1 MSSPDH
7 LVPVAS
13 LEALDRIRRMADS
26 EFRPLHRGPRRSL
39 AGMRRAEIAY
49 TSARPDPRDPQPLD
63 ASLKALV
70 KTQGWTNNLD
80 VGAVLGRW
88 DELVGKNVAAHCTP
102 EEFDPP
108 VLVIRASS
116 TTWATQLTILRTQL
130 LDRFERELGRRIID
144 DIEIIG
150 PVQRSWKHGRR
161 SVKGRGPRDT
171 YG

>member
-1 MSSPDH
+1 MSSPEH
-7 LVPVAS
+7 PVPVAS

-26 EFRPLHRGPRRSL
+26 EFRPQHRGPRRSL
-39 AGMRRAEIAY
+39 ADVRRAEIAY
-49 TSARPDPRDPQPLD
+49 TAARSDPRDPQPLGTNID
-63 ASLKALV
+63 ALV
-70 KTQGWTNNLD
+70 KTQGWRNNLD

-88 DELVGKNVAAHCTP
+88 PDLVGRNVAEHCAP
-102 EEFDPP
+102 EKFDPP

-116 TTWATQLTILRTQL
+116 TTWATQLRILRTQL

-161 SVKGRGPRDT
+161 SVRGRGPRDT